1 MINLKL
7 FLQNSKVLA
16 KAVELVN
23 QDRLLT
29 ILFLKKLKI
38 YDNNNR

>member
-16 KAVELVN
+16 KSVELVN